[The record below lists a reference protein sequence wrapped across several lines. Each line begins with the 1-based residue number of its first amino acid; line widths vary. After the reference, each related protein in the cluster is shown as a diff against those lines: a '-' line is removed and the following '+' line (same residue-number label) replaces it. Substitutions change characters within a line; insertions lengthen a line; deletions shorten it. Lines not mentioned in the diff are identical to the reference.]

1 MSILFLKCSKMNP
14 QAFIP
19 LGVAATFRAETKES
33 QPKKVEIVKR
43 VTKALKVSKIQK
55 MDSKYKALKCLKK

>member
-1 MSILFLKCSKMNP
+1 MNP

-19 LGVAATFRAETKES
+19 LGVAATYRAETKEY

-43 VTKALKVSKIQK
+43 VTKALKVSKIQR
-55 MDSKYKALKCLKK
+55 MDSKYKA